1 MLQLCP
7 LDMLKEQEQ
16 SLLHSLLSN
25 KPSEACATNVIP
37 HFNELHLLRI
47 NSIAVMIVIFAAIN
61 RDHRNRDT
69 LRIIPSTKENPVH
82 VSTKQSLTLL
92 CDDSRCP
99 LTVTSGG
106 AITTTAAG
114 VRRTCQ
120 ISRGG
125 LRNATVPLE
134 EEKSMDL
141 VNASDKG

>member
-16 SLLHSLLSN
+16 TLLRSLLSN
-25 KPSEACATNVIP
+25 KPSEARTTNVIP
-37 HFNELHLLRI
+37 HLNELHLLRV
-47 NSIAVMIVIFAAIN
+47 NSIAIKIVIFAAIN
-61 RDHRNRDT
+61 RDHRDRDT

-99 LTVTSGG
+99 LTVTSG

-114 VRRTCQ
+114 VRRTCR

-134 EEKSMDL
+134 EK
-141 VNASDKG
+141 VTI